1 MIYDTVIIG
10 GGVVGLSILRTA
22 LLSGYNA
29 ILFERNPHL
38 CDEASGRNSGIIC
51 TGVDAPAGTYYSLRC
66 KPTATIPQYLITTSC
81 ALADPTSILRFG
93 KSFAEGLDIEY

>member
-29 ILFERNPHL
+29 ILFERNPHI

-51 TGVDAPAGTYYSLRC
+51 TGVDAPAGRYSSLSC
-66 KPTATIPQYLITTSC
+66 NSTIIMHSYLITMHRDASF
-81 ALADPTSILRFG
+81 LIRSI
-93 KSFAEGLDIEY
+93 D